1 MKKIL
6 VAVDGSESSKK
17 ALQKTKELAL
27 LNNSEVMILNVVS
40 DLRNSHPYV
49 IDRVYESELNKVLLE
64 HGKKLLD
71 ESLKTFEGYTG
82 KVSTSIKCGDPAREI
97 IEKAEKG
104 EYDLVIMGSRGL
116 NALSRAMLGSVS
128 NKVLNHIKTSV
139 LIVR

>member
-6 VAVDGSESSKK
+6 VAVDGSENAKK
-17 ALQKTKELAL
+17 ALDKAKEIAL
-27 LNNSEVMILNVVS
+27 FNNSEVMILNVIS

-49 IDRVYESELNKVLLE
+49 IDRVCESEINKVLLE
-64 HGKKLLD
+64 QGKKLLE
-71 ESLKTFEGYTG
+71 ESLKIFKDYQG

-128 NKVLNHIKTSV
+128 NKVLNHIKISV